1 MRRVEVHLK
10 DGDCFDAVLRAV
22 KHYDPIDYSVIHP
35 EQQNRRIINI
45 LMRDGTSQQLVD
57 AIQSTLENEEDWRL
71 NIIAIEASLPKL
83 EKTGDEKDA
92 LNTQAIREEIL
103 DDVAKGAVF
112 DRDFAVLVG
121 LSTVVAAVG
130 MNSGSVAGVI
140 GAMVIAPLLGPIL
153 AFSMGAAL
161 GDGTTLRR
169 AAGTLA
175 MGVVIALVS
184 GAALSLVVPI
194 DLQSEELTSR
204 AEVRLDAVALA
215 LAAGGAAALS
225 VAKGENSGLVG
236 VMVAAALLPPG
247 AAMGLFLG
255 AGEFALG
262 ARSGLLLLLNV
273 SCLIV
278 AALVTFRLRNIKPRS
293 WIEQKNASIAV
304 RINLALWAASLLV
317 AAALIVY
324 FDLGS
329 KVDLP

>member
-1 MRRVEVHLK
+1 
-10 DGDCFDAVLRAV
+10 
-22 KHYDPIDYSVIHP
+22 
-35 EQQNRRIINI
+35 
-45 LMRDGTSQQLVD
+45 
-57 AIQSTLENEEDWRL
+57 
-71 NIIAIEASLPKL
+71 SLPKL

-169 AAGTLA
+169 AAGTLV
-175 MGVVIALVS
+175 MGVVIALLC

-225 VAKGENSGLVG
+225 VAKGQNSGLVG

-278 AALVTFRLRNIKPRS
+278 AALVTFRLRSIKPRT